1 MNKLFRFFLTS
12 AAIAAA
18 LVGVVSCQKDFSGDI
33 EDLNKKVTELTN
45 KLNELQTNIS
55 NGEIVTAVT
64 STANGITV
72 QTNKGSYTIANGK
85 DGKDGKDGT
94 NGTNGKDGSVVTIG
108 ENGNWFIDGVDKGIA
123 AAGKNGTNG
132 TDGKNGEYYVPNPE
146 TGLFDKYTWN
156 AEKKEY
162 VKEAT
167 TISYV
172 APGAITAVWDAENN
186 QLIFK
191 GIEGKD
197 PYTITL
203 VAELKSLVFVPQ
215 AYVEGV
221 EAMLIETFTYNAL
234 TLKDKDSAKE
244 IAEAAKEES
253 TISPTVVAQYYVNPA
268 NADLTDL
275 TFDFVTEANLDYI
288 ATRTDASKDFKV
300 EVAGWE
306 EGKHQDRR
314 VVNVTLKVTGSAAIP
329 DEESMKISVVALE
342 AKTPDGQLV
351 LSDYATLY
359 SNAIDQIRIADPTV
373 EAKKK
378 GIADGEEHYRRAIKG
393 INAVDDEAYI
403 ADKAAWEDATTL
415 PESKAICDTVVL
427 YSESIDLAGV
437 VAAHGVGETKCTELT
452 AERLAALGLEWN
464 IELVKNYK
472 IGEPVTDQ
480 ADFVKLDGTVFTPKV
495 FDLESSE
502 AAIGRTPIFRVNL
515 VNPAIKDKAGKP
527 EIVECA
533 YVKVFIGAP
542 EDVIEDATFP
552 LNLGPVSFACAD
564 TTLTITVK
572 QMNEE
577 VYTPMHTSHD
587 NFRAMYTADA
597 ANAKGVGTVVENT
610 DMEQTQA
617 TVVWTWTISADELWD
632 NMGKEISIKIP
643 YTHNVNGRVITLELK
658 TKVADDFQ
666 TVFDV
671 TPAQYIKN
679 YWYDVTSDYKVSAN
693 ATYKYNTRYNVLVPT
708 SVTDDNDEN
717 CQFIND
723 INASFVTW
731 GADEEGTPGVL
742 KLNKNVTQI
751 EYFFCLNHKINAPKI
766 EGKDVEFKLFEA
778 DGETEIKEANKSKA
792 TVLKG
797 RLKGAEEYELIAT
810 IYNDGSQNDL
820 PNAIVLNKG
829 EKDDEGF
836 YEDNLAKK
844 LLNTEQLYVL
854 IGAKGLV
861 CAEEEEE
868 AQVKAAEEG
877 AKGKEVQ
884 ITFNGK
890 DCFEA
895 DYVRP
900 VNLGTNS
907 AKPFI
912 DAVDFGETG
921 SYLRIEDLINPY
933 DWRLEPGTT
942 HNRYFSD
949 HENYWGYY
957 GLFDVEVDLE
967 NVTCDLT
974 ENKKVPETVIL
985 SVMSAE
991 DLQAAVPEDV
1001 KLPETKYGYLTYVNN
1016 GTGVEEFHLFL
1027 NVTVKY
1033 GWGTI
1038 TSEKPIT
1045 VKVESTIEKK

>member
-1 MNKLFRFFLTS
+1 MNKQFKFFLTS

-18 LVGVVSCQKDFSGDI
+18 LVGAVSCQKDYSGDI
-33 EDLNKKVTELTN
+33 NDLNSKISSLTSQ
-45 KLNELQTNIS
+45 LQTLQDQIKS
-55 NGEIVTAVT
+55 GEIVTNVEKI
-64 STANGITV
+64 ANGIKVT
-72 QTNKGSYTIANGK
+72 TNKASYEIVNGK
-85 DGKDGKDGT
+85 DGVNGTNGT

-108 ENGNWFIDGVDKGIA
+108 ENGNWFIDGVDQNIP

-132 TDGKNGEYYVPNPE
+132 TNGIDGKNGEYYVPNAE
-146 TGLFDKYTWN
+146 TGKFDKYTWD
-156 AEKKEY
+156 AEKGEY
-162 VKEAT
+162 VKTAT
-167 TISYV
+167 DISFL
-172 APGAITAVWDAENN
+172 APGTITAVYDTEAGTLT
-186 QLIFK
+186 LI
-191 GIEGKD
+191 GVEGYD
-197 PYTITL
+197 GPYVIAL
-203 VAELKSLVFVPQ
+203 DAELKSLVFVPQ

-221 EAMLIETFTYNAL
+221 EAMLIETFSYNAL
-234 TLKDKDSAKE
+234 TLKNKDSKDE

-253 TISPTVVAQYYVNPA
+253 TISPVTVAQYYVNPA
-268 NADLTDL
+268 NAKLDSL
-275 TFDFVTEANLDYI
+275 TFDFVTEPNLDYVM
-288 ATRTDASKDFKV
+288 TRSKASEDFKV

-306 EGKHQDRR
+306 EGEHQGRR
-314 VVNVTLKVTGSAAIP
+314 VVNVTLKVTGSPAII
-329 DEESMKISVVALE
+329 DEEDPKISVVALE

-351 LSDYATLY
+351 VSDYATLY
-359 SNAIDQIRIADPTV
+359 SNAIDEIRIADPIA

-378 GIADGEEHYRRAIKG
+378 GIVDPYDEHYRRAIKG
-393 INAVDDEAYI
+393 INVVDDEAYL
-403 ADKAAWEDATTL
+403 DEKAAWEWANTL

-427 YSESIDLAGV
+427 YNGSIDLAGV
-437 VAAHGVGETKCTELT
+437 IAAHGVGETKCTELS

-472 IGEPVTDQ
+472 IGTPVTDQ
-480 ADFVKLDGTVFTPKV
+480 ADFVKMDGTVFTPKV

-502 AAIGRTPIFRVNL
+502 AAIGRTPIFRVSL

-552 LNLGPVSFACAD
+552 INLGPVSFSCAD
-564 TTLTITVK
+564 TTLSITVK

-587 NFRAMYTADA
+587 NFRATYTADA
-597 ANAKGVGTVVENT
+597 TKAEGVGTVVENT

-617 TVVWTWTISADELWD
+617 TVVWTWTLSADELWE
-632 NMGKEISIKIP
+632 NRGKEVSIKIP
-643 YTHNVNGRVITLELK
+643 YTHNVNGRVIYLELK

-666 TVFDV
+666 TVFNV
-671 TPAQYIKN
+671 EPSQYIEN
-679 YWYDVTSDYKVSAN
+679 YWYDVTAAYKVSEN
-693 ATYKYNTRYNVLVPT
+693 AFYKYNTRYNVLVPT
-708 SVTDDNDEN
+708 TVTDDDPEN
-717 CQFIND
+717 CQFYND
-723 INASFVTW
+723 INASFITW
-731 GADEEGTPGVL
+731 KVGEEGTPGVL
-742 KLNKNVTQI
+742 KVNKNVTQI
-751 EYFFCLNHKINAPKI
+751 EYFFCLDHKIKAPKI
-766 EGKDVEFKLFEA
+766 EGKEVEFKIFEA
-778 DGETEIKEANKSKA
+778 DGETEVKAANKSKG
-792 TVLKG
+792 TVLMG
-797 RLKGAEEYELIAT
+797 RLKGEEEYELIAT
-810 IYNDGSQNDL
+810 IFNDGSIKDL

-836 YEDNLAKK
+836 YPDNLAKK
-844 LLNTEQLYVL
+844 LLNTQQLYVL

-861 CAEEEEE
+861 CAEEGDE
-868 AQVKAAEEG
+868 ANA
-877 AKGKEVQ
+877 GKEVQ

-912 DAVDFGETG
+912 DGVDFGEVG

-957 GLFDVEVDLE
+957 GLFDVQVDLD

-974 ENKKVPETVIL
+974 ADGSVPVTVIL
-985 SVMSAE
+985 KQMTAE
-991 DLQAAVPEDV
+991 ELKGAVPADV

-1038 TSEKPIT
+1038 TTEKPIT